1 LLILLSATEVQ
12 MALDDYVEPEVA
24 IAVAVTA
31 AVASPPVR
39 KALRKAAVYGLAGIL
54 TAGDRIAA
62 MGREITERAKQTGA
76 AGTAA
81 TQTER
86 PHGVMAAEGAA
97 Q

>member
-1 LLILLSATEVQ
+1 MEVQ

-31 AVASPPVR
+31 AVVSPPVR

-62 MGREITERAKQTGA
+62 MGREIADRAKQP
-76 AGTAA
+76 AGTGTATMHSERSQGVAA
-81 TQTER
+81 T
-86 PHGVMAAEGAA
+86 EGAPS
-97 Q
+97 